1 MTTWFMRTSAYMT
14 TECHPGSCKAA
25 IQDPLIDNRTRGEV
39 GPGSPALRAF
49 GQDDKPGVR
58 KSLSISTRSLSALAF
73 LIAGALIAAQ
83 ALYIP
88 AKAQV
93 AQVLMSSA
101 WERQLSTGS
110 PARPWPW
117 ADFTPTAKLVFPKQ
131 NRSILAV
138 SDASGESLAFGPTL
152 MAASVTP
159 GERGVAV
166 FAAHRDTHFAF
177 LGSVKPGD
185 EIEVQLPHGKE
196 TFRVTGS
203 EVVRWD
209 ASGIQTHDGGMP
221 RIALVTCWPLNA
233 KVSGPMRYVVWAE
246 RVEPQAIAT
255 T

>member
-1 MTTWFMRTSAYMT
+1 MTMTTWFMRTSAYVAT
-14 TECHPGSCKAA
+14 DHPEGSETAIKKDKLAA
-25 IQDPLIDNRTRGEV
+25 T
-39 GPGSPALRAF
+39 
-49 GQDDKPGVR
+49 KP
-58 KSLSISTRSLSALAF
+58 KTISTRSLSALAI
-73 LIAGALIAAQ
+73 LVAGALIAAQ

-101 WERQLSTGS
+101 WERQLSTGN

-117 ADFTPTAKLVFPKQ
+117 ADFTPTAKLVFPEQ

-203 EVVRWD
+203 EVVRWN
-209 ASGIQTHDGGMP
+209 ASGIQTHDGGKP
-221 RIALVTCWPLNA
+221 RIALVTCWPLDA

-246 RVEPQAIAT
+246 RVSPEPLSASTPSRA
-255 T
+255 

>member
-1 MTTWFMRTSAYMT
+1 M
-14 TECHPGSCKAA
+14 
-25 IQDPLIDNRTRGEV
+25 
-39 GPGSPALRAF
+39 GPGSPALRAS
-49 GQDDKPGVR
+49 GLDDNQGKP
-58 KSLSISTRSLSALAF
+58 KSVSTRSLSALAI
-73 LIAGALIAAQ
+73 LVAGALIAAQ

-117 ADFTPTAKLVFPKQ
+117 ADFTPTAKLVFPRQ
-131 NRSILAV
+131 SRSILAV

-152 MAASVTP
+152 MAASVRP

>member
-1 MTTWFMRTSAYMT
+1 MTAWFMRTGAYM
-14 TECHPGSCKAA
+14 AA
-25 IQDPLIDNRTRGEV
+25 DPS
-39 GPGSPALRAF
+39 SPLENGAARDKRAA
-49 GQDDKPGVR
+49 GRKPA
-58 KSLSISTRSLSALAF
+58 SISTHSLSALAI

-101 WERQLSTGS
+101 WERQLSTGD

-117 ADFTPTAKLVFPKQ
+117 ADFTPTAKLVFPQQ
-131 NRSILAV
+131 NRSVLAL

-177 LGSVKPGD
+177 LGGVKAGD
-185 EIEVQLPHGKE
+185 EIDVELLHGKE

-203 EVVRWD
+203 QVVRWD
-209 ASGIQTHDGGMP
+209 ASGVQTHDGGKP
-221 RIALVTCWPLNA
+221 RIALVTCWPLDA

-246 RVEPQAIAT
+246 RVEPQAPAT